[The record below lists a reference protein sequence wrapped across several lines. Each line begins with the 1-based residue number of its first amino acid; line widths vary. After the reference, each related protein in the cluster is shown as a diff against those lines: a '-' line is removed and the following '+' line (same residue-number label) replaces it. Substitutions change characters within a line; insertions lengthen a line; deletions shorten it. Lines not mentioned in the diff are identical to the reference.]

1 MCMKVFHWRL
11 VLFCSLSSE
20 HLKLFKKQFSMKET
34 PFSWK
39 QYHYAFFPKDSIF
52 YVYENTFADLYSMK
66 DTFLLVWHK

>member
-1 MCMKVFHWRL
+1 
-11 VLFCSLSSE
+11 
-20 HLKLFKKQFSMKET
+20 MKET